1 LAFKSPANYSFL
13 SKNEKLEI
21 GEIEIDFCEIHYE
34 DQIDKFIRVNLNQKI
49 NDKSFSDY
57 KSNYNNP
64 NHIVQYFGW
73 LCSNI
78 SEYDATLSIPCDVV
92 TKIGNDRPEIFPHQ
106 DFEHT
111 FVKDYYDGISEA
123 EAKKRVQEMIKKIS

>member
-1 LAFKSPANYSFL
+1 
-13 SKNEKLEI
+13 
-21 GEIEIDFCEIHYE
+21 
-34 DQIDKFIRVNLNQKI
+34 
-49 NDKSFSDY
+49 
-57 KSNYNNP
+57 
-64 NHIVQYFGW
+64 
-73 LCSNI
+73 
-78 SEYDATLSIPCDVV
+78 V